1 MSDIFLENKIAQMLM
16 IGFDGYEFDENH
28 HISEAIRKYNLGG
41 VILFDLEE
49 KDYRLMNIRSA
60 DQLQK
65 LTSGLQSY
73 SDNIL
78 LIGIDYEGGQVV
90 RLKEEYGFPKTFSQ
104 QHLGE
109 LNDPSVTYDKSAE
122 MAGTL
127 RELGINLNFA
137 PVVDLKINPENPII
151 AKRERSYSSDPE
163 VVTLHAKEFI
173 KAHRQAGVLTCLKHF
188 PGHGSS
194 ATDSHHGFVDISDT
208 WSESE
213 LLPYKKL
220 VKDNL
225 ADCVMSA
232 HIVNHNIDPNYPATL
247 SSIHIDQEL
256 RNGIG
261 FNGVVFSD
269 DLHMGA
275 IKDNYTFDKRINL
288 AINAGIDILV
298 ISYDEEYKENLCEN
312 LINTIVRLVK
322 DGSISQNRIEESYD
336 RIMVLK
342 NNIKKVDQ

>member
-1 MSDIFLENKIAQMLM
+1 MTDISLEKKIAQMLM
-16 IGFDGYEFDENH
+16 IGFDGYEVDENH
-28 HISEAIRKYNLGG
+28 HISEAIGKYNLGG

-49 KDYRLMNIRSA
+49 KDYRLKNIESHE
-60 DQLQK
+60 QVQN
-65 LTSGLQSY
+65 LTANLQSY
-73 SDNIL
+73 SDNNL
-78 LIGIDYEGGQVV
+78 LIGIDYEGGQVN

-109 LNDPSVTYDKSAE
+109 LNDPSLTYEKSAE

-127 RELGINLNFA
+127 SGLGINLNFA

-163 VVTLHAKEFI
+163 VVTLHSKEFI
-173 KAHRQAGVLTCLKHF
+173 KTHRQAGVLTCLKHF

-194 ATDSHHGFVDISDT
+194 TADSHHGFVDISDT

-213 LLPYKKL
+213 LIPYKKL

-225 ADCVMSA
+225 VDCVMSA
-232 HIVNHNIDPNYPATL
+232 HVFNRNIDPKYPATL

-256 RNGIG
+256 RNEIG

-275 IKDNYTFDKRINL
+275 IKDNYTFEQTLNL
-288 AINAGIDILV
+288 AINAGIDILI

-312 LINTIVRLVK
+312 LINTILRLVK
-322 DGSISQNRIEESYD
+322 DGSISQSRIDESYD
-336 RIMVLK
+336 RIILLK
-342 NNIKKVDQ
+342 NKL